1 MGGILSPPL
10 VSVADECRKAI
21 DMHGIIELRLRESGN
36 IALYD
41 ANGLEAKVGDY
52 VIIDAER
59 GQDYAQVMNIPE
71 KVSEE
76 ELKKPL
82 KKIIR
87 IATKEDVNQI
97 NENKKRTKD
106 AFQICIKK
114 IQERKLD
121 MKLIDAE
128 YSFDGTKLIFYFTS
142 EDRVDFRELVK
153 DLAHIFKVR
162 IELKQIGVRDE
173 ARMLGGFGH
182 CGRSLCCASFLKGFD
197 AVTIR
202 MAKEQNLSLNPTKI
216 SGVCGRLMCC
226 LSYEYEN
233 YKKYLKG
240 LPKEGEKITLPEG
253 KGKVISVNALKR
265 KVVVELE
272 EGKHIELDYNK

>member
-1 MGGILSPPL
+1 
-10 VSVADECRKAI
+10 
-21 DMHGIIELRLRESGN
+21 MHGIIEVRIRESGN

-41 ANGLEAKVGDY
+41 ANGLTVKTGDY

-59 GQDYAQVMNIPE
+59 GQDYAQVMNILEKLPE
-71 KVSEE
+71 G
-76 ELKKPL
+76 ELKGPL
-82 KKIIR
+82 KKIVR
-87 IATKEDVNQI
+87 VATREDINQI

-106 AFQICIKK
+106 AFQICLKK

-173 ARMLGGFGH
+173 AKMIGGFGH
-182 CGRSLCCASFLKGFD
+182 CGRPLCCANFLRGFD

-240 LPKEGEKITLPEG
+240 LPREGEKITLPEG
-253 KGKVISVNALKR
+253 KAKVLSVNALKR
-265 KVVVELE
+265 KALVEFE
-272 EGKHIELDYNK
+272 DGKQIELDFNK

>member
-1 MGGILSPPL
+1 MRG
-10 VSVADECRKAI
+10 V
-21 DMHGIIELRLRESGN
+21 IELRIRESGN

-41 ANGLEAKVGDY
+41 ANGLETKIGDY

-59 GQDYAQVMNIPE
+59 GQDYAQVIGVPE
-71 KVSEE
+71 KLSEE

-87 IATKEDVNQI
+87 VATKEDVEQI
-97 NENKKRTKD
+97 NQNKKRTKE
-106 AFQICIKK
+106 AFQICVKK

-128 YSFDGTKLIFYFTS
+128 YSFDSTKLIFYFTS

-182 CGRSLCCASFLKGFD
+182 CGRGLCCASFLKGFD

-202 MAKEQNLSLNPTKI
+202 MAKEQNLSLNPAKI

-240 LPKEGEKITLPEG
+240 LPREGEKITLPEG

-265 KVVVELE
+265 KIVVELE
-272 EGKHIELDYNK
+272 EGKHIEVDYNK

>member
-1 MGGILSPPL
+1 MQ
-10 VSVADECRKAI
+10 
-21 DMHGIIELRLRESGN
+21 GIIEVRIRESGN
-36 IALYD
+36 IVFY
-41 ANGLEAKVGDY
+41 NTEGLQAKVGDY

-59 GQDYAQVMNIPE
+59 GQDYAQVIGILEKIP
-71 KVSEE
+71 KE

-87 IATKEDVNQI
+87 VATREDVNQI
-97 NENKKRTKD
+97 NENKKRIKD
-106 AFQICIKK
+106 AFQICAKK
-114 IQERKLD
+114 IQERKLE

-182 CGRSLCCASFLKGFD
+182 CGRPLCCASFLKGFD

-240 LPKEGEKITLPEG
+240 LPKEGEKITVPEG

-265 KVVVELE
+265 KVLVRLE
-272 EGKHIELDYNK
+272 EGTQIELDYTNK